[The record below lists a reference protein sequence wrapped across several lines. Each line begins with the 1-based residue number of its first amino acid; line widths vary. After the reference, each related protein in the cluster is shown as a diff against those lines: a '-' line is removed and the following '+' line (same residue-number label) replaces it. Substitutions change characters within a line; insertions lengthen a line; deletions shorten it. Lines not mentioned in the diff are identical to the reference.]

1 MLIWFLLF
9 FVILAISAV
18 LAFRSMADYR
28 EHPTHFTTPYALFL
42 VSHPEILFSSA
53 WPENLII
60 SLERLFKGQRKAW
73 VIYGP
78 AHYLRPKTALGLVE
92 IEDYSQ
98 KSSPANATWEMG
110 TKTALGQSSID
121 NLMNQA
127 LPEIHDDEE
136 CWWQVVSQSKKN
148 NNLQT
153 IIRVSIQTNDVKRA
167 QDLQKTILDAAGKV
181 GLVLIPEVYSSSQIL
196 KFYQERSLPRK
207 VSFNFEI
214 GDIKKLVGV

>member
-18 LAFRSMADYR
+18 LAFGSMADYR
-28 EHPTHFTTPYALFL
+28 ERPGYFATPYALFL
-42 VSHPEILFSSA
+42 VNHPEILFSSA

-60 SLERLFKGQRKAW
+60 SLERLFKGQKRAW

-92 IEDYSQ
+92 IEDYSK
-98 KSSPANATWEMG
+98 KSFPASIAWEMG

-127 LPEIHDDEE
+127 LLEIRDNEE
-136 CWWQVVSQSKKN
+136 CWWQVVAQPKKGN
-148 NNLQT
+148 TLQA
-153 IIRVSIQTNDVKRA
+153 IIRVSVQTNDVKRA
-167 QDLQKTILDAAGKV
+167 QDLQKIILDTAGKT
-181 GLVLIPEVYSSSQIL
+181 GLVLIPEVYSSPQIL

-207 VSFNFEI
+207 VSFNFEM